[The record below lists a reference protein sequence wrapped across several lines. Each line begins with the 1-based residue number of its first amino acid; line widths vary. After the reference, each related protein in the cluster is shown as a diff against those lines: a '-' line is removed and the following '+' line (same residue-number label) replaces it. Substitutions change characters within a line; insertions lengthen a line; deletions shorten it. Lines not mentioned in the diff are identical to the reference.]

1 MRVVKPEA
9 YAGIYEEIAEQID
22 CETAMKIF
30 QMLRGQMVVFPQRLY
45 NQEYV
50 RSFIRENSGQYT
62 IRELSVRFGYSDR
75 RIRQFLSEE
84 KQARCKQVK

>member
-9 YAGIYEEIAEQID
+9 YAGIYGEIAEQID

-84 KQARCKQVK
+84 KQVRCKQVK

>member
-1 MRVVKPEA
+1 MKPEA
-9 YAGIYEEIAEQID
+9 YAGIYGEIAEQID

-30 QMLRGQMVVFPQRLY
+30 QMLRGQMVVFSQRLY

-84 KQARCKQVK
+84 KQVRCKQVK

>member
-1 MRVVKPEA
+1 VKPEA
-9 YAGIYEEIAEQID
+9 YAGIYGEIAEQID

-84 KQARCKQVK
+84 KQVRCKQVK

>member
-1 MRVVKPEA
+1 MKPEA
-9 YAGIYEEIAEQID
+9 YAGIYGEIAEQID

-84 KQARCKQVK
+84 KQVRCKQVK

>member
-1 MRVVKPEA
+1 MKPEA
-9 YAGIYEEIAEQID
+9 YAGIYGEIAEQ
-22 CETAMKIF
+22 
-30 QMLRGQMVVFPQRLY
+30 Y

-84 KQARCKQVK
+84 KQVRCKQVK

>member
-1 MRVVKPEA
+1 MKPEA
-9 YAGIYEEIAEQID
+9 YAGIYGEIAEQID

-84 KQARCKQVK
+84 KQVRCKQDK

>member
-1 MRVVKPEA
+1 MKPEA
-9 YAGIYEEIAEQID
+9 YAGIYGEIAEQID

-50 RSFIRENSGQYT
+50 RSFIRENLGQYT

-84 KQARCKQVK
+84 KQVRCKQVK

>member
-1 MRVVKPEA
+1 MKPEA

-84 KQARCKQVK
+84 KQVRCKQVK

>member
-1 MRVVKPEA
+1 MKPEA
-9 YAGIYEEIAEQID
+9 YAGIYGEIAEQID

-62 IRELSVRFGYSDR
+62 IRELPVRFGYSDR

-84 KQARCKQVK
+84 KQVRCKQVK

>member
-9 YAGIYEEIAEQID
+9 YAGIYGEIAEQID

-30 QMLRGQMVVFPQRLY
+30 QMLRGQMVVFSQRLY

-84 KQARCKQVK
+84 KQVRCKQVK

>member
-9 YAGIYEEIAEQID
+9 YAGIYGEIAEQID

-50 RSFIRENSGQYT
+50 RSFIRNNGEKYSV
-62 IRELSVRFGYSDR
+62 RELSVLFGYSDR
-75 RIRQFLSEE
+75 RIRQFISQE
-84 KQARCKQVK
+84 KTEKAAAK